1 AATAEAVAELLGQV
15 LDLTRRD
22 ELPAQEPRAPGAV
35 YVRRP
40 AEVEDDGH
48 RRRSL
53 AALVGGF
60 DFLPESAPLVERHPT
75 VVVDNVETGGDR
87 RVESRGEVV
96 HGVEARD
103 VRVAGKQAA
112 GDP

>member
-1 AATAEAVAELLGQV
+1 MDVGHGVARVVGLCRSHADIAVAVVVLPDPDHHCGVEVLSAAAPEAVAELLGQV

-60 DFLPESAPLVERHPT
+60 DFLPESAPLVE
-75 VVVDNVETGGDR
+75 
-87 RVESRGEVV
+87 
-96 HGVEARD
+96 
-103 VRVAGKQAA
+103 
-112 GDP
+112 